1 MPNETTEVITEP
13 QKGAVAA
20 HQPGQDVFKSV
31 LSEDINWKP
40 FAAFPPSVRLAVIV
54 GQPSEA
60 GPYTIRV
67 RVPPVLS

>member
-1 MPNETTEVITEP
+1 MPAVITGT
-13 QKGAVAA
+13 QQRAVAA
-20 HQPGQDVFKSV
+20 DQPGQDVFKSV

-60 GPYTIRV
+60 GPYRIRV
-67 RVPPVLS
+67 RAPWRAPWR